1 MGPTGAAGAAAAQI
15 RPRGLSAAVGRS
27 MLSTPLPTWTMR
39 PLLTSLALLP
49 LLALPARAGSVTAD
63 SINDHSAALQ
73 AALQQVPRGASVSRS
88 QCQSIQVGG
97 FGLPR
102 WRCTVWFSDTPAA
115 QAPGQPGGGA
125 PTASPAAPAP

>member
-1 MGPTGAAGAAAAQI
+1 
-15 RPRGLSAAVGRS
+15 
-27 MLSTPLPTWTMR
+27 MR
-39 PLLTSLALLP
+39 PVPLVLALVP

-73 AALQQVPRGASVSRS
+73 EALQRVPRGATATRS

-102 WRCTVWFSDTPAA
+102 WRCTVWYSDAPAA
-115 QAPGQPGGGA
+115 TAPAPAQPG
-125 PTASPAAPAP
+125 SAAPAP